1 MTTANRYAQVYRTAS
16 VETASPAKIVLMLF
30 DGAIGF
36 LHRALIGFEQESLI
50 ARNETINNNLVKSQ
64 RILNELRA
72 SLNLDAGGE
81 LAQTLHRLYD
91 YMDEQLRQANFKKD
105 RAPIL
110 LTQELLGELRSG
122 WAGMMQ
128 GQSVALAAA

>member
-1 MTTANRYAQVYRTAS
+1 MNTASRYAQVYRTAS

-36 LHRALIGFEQESLI
+36 LHRALLGFEQESLTV
-50 ARNETINNNLVKSQ
+50 RNETINNNVVKSQ
-64 RILNELRA
+64 LILNELRA

-81 LAQTLHRLYD
+81 LAATLNRLYD
-91 YMDEQLRQANFKKD
+91 YMHEQLRQANFKKD

-110 LTQELLGELRSG
+110 LTLELLGELRAG

-128 GQSVALAAA
+128 GQPATLAAA

>member
-1 MTTANRYAQVYRTAS
+1 MTTANRYANAYRTVS

-36 LHRALIGFEQESLI
+36 LNRALNGFEQDSLGV
-50 ARNETINNNLVKSQ
+50 RNEIINNNVVKSQ

-72 SLNLDAGGE
+72 SLDVDAGGE
-81 LAQTLHRLYD
+81 LALTLHRLYD
-91 YMDEQLRQANFKKD
+91 FMEEQLRQANFKKD

-110 LTQELLGELRSG
+110 VTQELLGELRAG

-128 GQSVALAAA
+128 GQPAVLAAA

>member
-1 MTTANRYAQVYRTAS
+1 MTNANRYAQAYRTVS

-30 DGAIGF
+30 DGSIGF
-36 LHRALIGFEQESLI
+36 LHRALIGFEQDALSV
-50 ARNETINNNLVKSQ
+50 RNETISNNLVKTQ

-72 SLNLDAGGE
+72 SLNLKAGGD

-91 YMDEQLRQANFKKD
+91 YMDGQLLQANLKKD

-110 LTQELLGELRSG
+110 VTLDLLGELRAG

-128 GQSVALAAA
+128 GQSAALAA

>member
-1 MTTANRYAQVYRTAS
+1 MTTANRYAQAYRTTS

-36 LHRALIGFEQESLI
+36 LHRALIGFEQDALTV
-50 ARNETINNNLVKSQ
+50 RNETISNNLVKSQ
-64 RILNELRA
+64 RIVNELRA
-72 SLNLDAGGE
+72 SLDLNAGGE
-81 LAQTLHRLYD
+81 LAQTLHGLYD
-91 YMDEQLRQANFKKD
+91 FMDEQLRQANFKKD

-110 LTQELLGELRSG
+110 VTQELLGELRAG

-128 GQSVALAAA
+128 GQPAALAA